1 MDIEHQQS
9 QILQIPSSAAGM
21 PAPTM
26 PGAAGAVFDDD
37 QRVKSQLQEMKLS
50 SSPPRQMPPARG
62 GPARAGGGKA
72 LHDDIFGD
80 D

>member
-9 QILQIPSSAAGM
+9 QILQIHSSAAGM

-50 SSPPRQMPPARG
+50 SSPHMPPARG
-62 GPARAGGGKA
+62 GPAPAGGKA